1 MAFSS
6 GVMRYFYPRPP
17 RGRRRENIQC
27 EAKLLAI
34 SIHALREEGD
44 NVASAAAAAL
54 EEMHGLKADRATFV
68 SFSIPVTGW
77 KSDSSVPGYTKY
89 IDIKVDGLTA
99 ADSVGVDVD
108 PSSSAVARAANFVAT
123 ESRAGILRLRAAS
136 VPTAAISAQYHIITA
151 ATAAKEG

>member
-1 MAFSS
+1 MSNALTTLDQLRSAASQSS
-6 GVMRYFYPRPP
+6 
-17 RGRRRENIQC
+17 NAT
-27 EAKLLAI
+27 AK
-34 SIHALREEGD
+34 
-44 NVASAAAAAL
+44 VASAAAAAL

-123 ESRAGILRLRAAS
+123 GILRLRAAS

>member
-1 MAFSS
+1 MSNALTTLDQLRSAASQSS
-6 GVMRYFYPRPP
+6 
-17 RGRRRENIQC
+17 NAT
-27 EAKLLAI
+27 AK
-34 SIHALREEGD
+34 
-44 NVASAAAAAL
+44 VASAAAAAL

-108 PSSSAVARAANFVAT
+108 PSCSCTGGGFHIDGEHGRCFT
-123 ESRAGILRLRAAS
+123 PPGGIRSECCDFRS
-136 VPTAAISAQYHIITA
+136 VSHH
-151 ATAAKEG
+151 

>member
-1 MAFSS
+1 MSNALTTLDQLRSAASQSS
-6 GVMRYFYPRPP
+6 
-17 RGRRRENIQC
+17 NAT
-27 EAKLLAI
+27 AK
-34 SIHALREEGD
+34 
-44 NVASAAAAAL
+44 VASTAAAL

-108 PSSSAVARAANFVAT
+108 PSSSAVARAADFTST
-123 ESRAGILRLRAAS
+123 ESMAGVLRLRAAS
-136 VPTAAISAQYHIITA
+136 VPSAAISAQYHIIEA
-151 ATAAKEG
+151 ASAAEEA

>member
-1 MAFSS
+1 ML
-6 GVMRYFYPRPP
+6 PP
-17 RGRRRENIQC
+17 
-27 EAKLLAI
+27 KSHLPPLL
-34 SIHALREEGD
+34 
-44 NVASAAAAAL
+44 AL

-108 PSSSAVARAANFVAT
+108 PSSSAVARAADFTST
-123 ESRAGILRLRAAS
+123 ESMAGVLRLRAAS
-136 VPTAAISAQYHIITA
+136 VPSAAISAQYHIIEA
-151 ATAAKEG
+151 ASAAEEA

>member
-1 MAFSS
+1 MSNALTTLDQLRSAASQSS
-6 GVMRYFYPRPP
+6 
-17 RGRRRENIQC
+17 NAT
-27 EAKLLAI
+27 AK
-34 SIHALREEGD
+34 
-44 NVASAAAAAL
+44 VASAAAAAL

-108 PSSSAVARAANFVAT
+108 PSSSAVAKAAGFAPT
-123 ESRAGILRLRAAS
+123 ESLAGVLRLRASS
-136 VPTAAISAQYHIITA
+136 VPGAAITAQYHIIEA
-151 ATAAKEG
+151 ATAAEEA

>member
-1 MAFSS
+1 MSNALTTLDQLRSAASQSS
-6 GVMRYFYPRPP
+6 
-17 RGRRRENIQC
+17 NAT
-27 EAKLLAI
+27 AK
-34 SIHALREEGD
+34 
-44 NVASAAAAAL
+44 VASAAAAAL

-108 PSSSAVARAANFVAT
+108 PSSAVARAANFVAT